1 MTGETKLLNDV
12 SLKLKPARRERLADV
27 LYGQILEQI
36 TSGQLVE
43 GAKLPSEARICSD
56 FQVSRPVVR
65 EALMRLQA
73 DGLVVSRQGIG
84 TFVKSRPS
92 NKLTD
97 FAASAEIASYLRAFE
112 PRLALETECAGLAAM
127 RRTKAQ
133 LNQIGEAL
141 AALESAFQRGENGWE
156 EDFAFHLAV
165 AAAAGNELFP
175 RLLQDLRDIMSGSMR
190 MALSLTQQG
199 SEDRRRRV
207 LEEHR
212 KIFVAIS
219 SQNADLARLHMRYH
233 LTESRARVT
242 GSYGEL

>member
-1 MTGETKLLNDV
+1 MNDV
-12 SLKLKPARRERLADV
+12 TLKLKPARRERLADV

-36 TSGQLVE
+36 ASGQMAE
-43 GAKLPSEARICSD
+43 GAKLPSEAHICRD

-92 NKLTD
+92 DKLTSL
-97 FAASAEIASYLRAFE
+97 AASAEIASYLRAFE

-127 RRTKAQ
+127 RVTKAQ

-141 AALESAFQRGENGWE
+141 AALEGAFARGETGWE
-156 EDFAFHLAV
+156 EDFAFHHAV
-165 AAAAGNELFP
+165 AEAAGNELFP
-175 RLLQDLRDIMSGSMR
+175 RLLEELRDILSGSMR
-190 MALSLTQQG
+190 MALGLTRQG
-199 SEDRRRRV
+199 SDDRRRRV

-212 KIFVAIS
+212 KIYSAIS
-219 SQNADLARLHMRYH
+219 GQNRDLARLYMRYH
-233 LTESRARVT
+233 LTESRARIT
-242 GSYGEL
+242 GSHGDL

>member
-12 SLKLKPARRERLADV
+12 MLKLKPARRERLADV

-43 GAKLPSEARICSD
+43 GAKLPSEAQICRD

-73 DGLVVSRQGIG
+73 DGLVISRQGIG

-92 NKLTD
+92 DKLTS

-141 AALESAFQRGENGWE
+141 SALEGAFQRGETGWE

-165 AAAAGNELFP
+165 AGAAGNELFP
-175 RLLQDLRDIMSGSMR
+175 RLLQDLRDIMRGSMR
-190 MALSLTQQG
+190 VALSLTQRG

-212 KIFVAIS
+212 KVFTAIS
-219 SQNADLARLHMRYH
+219 SQDPDLARLYMRFH
-233 LTESRARVT
+233 LTESRARIT
-242 GSYGEL
+242 GSHGDR

>member
-1 MTGETKLLNDV
+1 MNDV
-12 SLKLKPARRERLADV
+12 MLKLKPARRERLADV

-36 TSGQLVE
+36 ASGEMAE
-43 GAKLPSEARICSD
+43 GAKLPSEARICRD

-133 LNQIGEAL
+133 LNQIGDAL
-141 AALESAFQRGENGWE
+141 SALEGAFARGETGWE

-175 RLLQDLRDIMSGSMR
+175 RLLEELGDILRGSMR
-190 MALSLTQQG
+190 MALSLTRQG

-212 KIFVAIS
+212 KIFMAIS
-219 SQNADLARLHMRYH
+219 GQNSELARLYMRYH
-233 LTESRARVT
+233 LTESRARIT
-242 GSYGEL
+242 GSHGDL

>member
-1 MTGETKLLNDV
+1 MTGETKLLNDAM
-12 SLKLKPARRERLADV
+12 LKLKPARRERLADV

-43 GAKLPSEARICSD
+43 GAKLPSEAHICRD

-92 NKLTD
+92 DKLTD

-112 PRLALETECAGLAAM
+112 PRLALETECARLAAM

-141 AALESAFQRGENGWE
+141 AALEGAFERGETGWE

-165 AAAAGNELFP
+165 AGAAGNELFP
-175 RLLQDLRDIMSGSMR
+175 RLLQDLRDIMRGSMR
-190 MALSLTQQG
+190 MALGLTRQG
-199 SEDRRRRV
+199 SQERRRRV
-207 LEEHR
+207 IEEHR
-212 KIFVAIS
+212 KIFTAIS
-219 SQNADLARLHMRYH
+219 SQDPDLARLYMRFH
-233 LTESRARVT
+233 LTESRARIT
-242 GSYGEL
+242 GSQGEA

>member
-1 MTGETKLLNDV
+1 MNDAM
-12 SLKLKPARRERLADV
+12 LKLKPARRERLADV

-43 GAKLPSEARICSD
+43 GAKLPSEAHICRD

-92 NKLTD
+92 DKLTD

-112 PRLALETECAGLAAM
+112 PRLALETECARLAAM

-141 AALESAFQRGENGWE
+141 AALEGAFERGETGWE

-165 AAAAGNELFP
+165 AGAAGNELFP
-175 RLLQDLRDIMSGSMR
+175 RLLQDLRDIMRGSMR
-190 MALSLTQQG
+190 MALGLTRQG
-199 SEDRRRRV
+199 SQERRRRV
-207 LEEHR
+207 IEEHR
-212 KIFVAIS
+212 KIFTAIS
-219 SQNADLARLHMRYH
+219 SQDPDLARLYMRFH
-233 LTESRARVT
+233 LTESRARIT
-242 GSYGEL
+242 GSQGEA

>member
-1 MTGETKLLNDV
+1 MTGETKLLNDAM
-12 SLKLKPARRERLADV
+12 LKLKPARRERLADV

-43 GAKLPSEARICSD
+43 GAKLPSEAHICRD

-92 NKLTD
+92 DKLTD

-112 PRLALETECAGLAAM
+112 PRLALETECARLAAM

-141 AALESAFQRGENGWE
+141 AALEGAFQRGETGWE

-165 AAAAGNELFP
+165 AGAAGNELFP
-175 RLLQDLRDIMSGSMR
+175 RLLQDLRDIMRGSMR
-190 MALSLTQQG
+190 MALGLTRQG
-199 SEDRRRRV
+199 SQERRRRV
-207 LEEHR
+207 IEEHR
-212 KIFVAIS
+212 KIFTAIS
-219 SQNADLARLHMRYH
+219 SQDPDLARLYMRFH
-233 LTESRARVT
+233 LTESRARIT
-242 GSYGEL
+242 GSQGEA